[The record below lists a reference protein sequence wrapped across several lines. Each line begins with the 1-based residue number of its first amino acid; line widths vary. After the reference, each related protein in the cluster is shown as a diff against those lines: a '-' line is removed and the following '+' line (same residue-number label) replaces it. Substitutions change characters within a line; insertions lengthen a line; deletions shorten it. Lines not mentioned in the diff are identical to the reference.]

1 MNHNNED
8 YYSRPNNNDNQQS
21 SQDYQYEAPP
31 LNNDPLFVVDESG
44 MQVNGAHSY
53 DDKPVG
59 IHPASY
65 GVVNPELQS
74 YLRKCEENIDDRD
87 ISEQD
92 LEIFLERMQDEI
104 KDKELHLT
112 RGQEIPLMI
121 HRFASHVLQ
130 TLISLISK
138 QIDSEVLGSS
148 EKTTIELEDPSEDN
162 DNSFKSSFD
171 FEALII
177 NFVNNFKNSFGF
189 LVLDPFGS
197 HIIRSILYL
206 LSGNGALHNS
216 SGQSNM
222 RSKKS
227 SEYGAKKN
235 KPVSMDTKN
244 AKRTFKV
251 PDSFKENLAELLRES
266 NGFGDPDFVMKCS
279 YDKVG
284 NPTLQIIIELLAD
297 LNMSEIPG
305 AMLDQILL
313 GLVSEGAI
321 LESSSESTDNT
332 KFDIKKRQ
340 SIHISSLMCDAIG
353 SRLLEKIISVSSP
366 SLLQKLY
373 ISTFRGHLLNL
384 SLDPCAN
391 YVVQSFLKKLN
402 SGPQLLLVLDEL
414 LPEIDQ
420 LIKKNR
426 SGILASLVTACA
438 TCNEGH
444 KACFQKV
451 LKAFS
456 SDPKDTTKQLAINL
470 AFNHLSTN
478 SKSTNLA
485 PRKGYEMAKAKIT
498 VQGTVLIQNL
508 LTFPYQSIKEL
519 VKSITYLDT
528 TQDLLVWSKD
538 ASGSRIIESFLK
550 ASFDELAMDRFGS
563 HIVDSCWNVADL
575 NVKKSIAE
583 ELSKDANTLRGSF
596 FGKFVWQNCNI
607 ELFMAKNESWQST
620 LKSSEKKKDLFK
632 DILDLKSSISNTD
645 LKVQGESS
653 DDDDDDEMGAQ
664 DKSLSVLGFSKKA
677 KSSKKSKRDS
687 NYEKTETFQGN
698 ASAETATTAQ
708 PTTATSS
715 SLDSVL
721 DAIKNSKTKRNKKK
735 TSKEDKATASGS
747 TLKEPLSKQQMSK
760 KEKEQLSK
768 SKRKFF

>member
-1 MNHNNED
+1 
-8 YYSRPNNNDNQQS
+8 
-21 SQDYQYEAPP
+21 
-31 LNNDPLFVVDESG
+31 
-44 MQVNGAHSY
+44 
-53 DDKPVG
+53 
-59 IHPASY
+59 
-65 GVVNPELQS
+65 
-74 YLRKCEENIDDRD
+74 
-87 ISEQD
+87 
-92 LEIFLERMQDEI
+92 MQDEI
-104 KDKELHLT
+104 KDKELQLMTDHNCSVVLEKMLSISKPSYLIYFLSLT

-138 QIDSEVLGSS
+138 QIDSEVSGSS
-148 EKTTIELEDPSEDN
+148 EKTTIELEDPSDDN

-171 FEALII
+171 FESLII
-177 NFVNNFKNSFGF
+177 DFVNNFKNSFGF

-206 LSGNGALHNS
+206 LSGNGALHSS

-235 KPVSMDTKN
+235 KPVSMDNKN

-251 PDSFKENLAELLRES
+251 PDSFKENLTELLRES
-266 NGFGDPDFVMKCS
+266 NGFGDPDFVMKCA

-297 LNMSEIPG
+297 LSMSEIPG

-321 LESSSESTDNT
+321 LESSSESSDNT

-373 ISTFRGHLLNL
+373 VSTFRGHLLNL

-478 SKSTNLA
+478 SKSNNLA

-498 VQGTVLIQNL
+498 VQGTLLIQNL

-550 ASFDELAMDRFGS
+550 ASFESVPIKYKRKILVKFNTFYSELALDRFGS

-575 NVKKSIAE
+575 NFKKSIAE
-583 ELSKDANTLRGSF
+583 ELSRDANTLRSSF

-632 DILDLKSSISNTD
+632 DILD
-645 LKVQGESS
+645 
-653 DDDDDDEMGAQ
+653 
-664 DKSLSVLGFSKKA
+664 
-677 KSSKKSKRDS
+677 
-687 NYEKTETFQGN
+687 
-698 ASAETATTAQ
+698 
-708 PTTATSS
+708 
-715 SLDSVL
+715 
-721 DAIKNSKTKRNKKK
+721 
-735 TSKEDKATASGS
+735 
-747 TLKEPLSKQQMSK
+747 
-760 KEKEQLSK
+760 
-768 SKRKFF
+768 